1 MFFISKN
8 LDLKSY
14 FQYGKKMNSVP
25 PITHGDVITNLP
37 TDGSMP
43 SHEELQIINSIFR
56 ENKATKG
63 RLFSEAKEGVILI
76 MLFIILSIEPVDK
89 LLKKIIPIAS
99 SSPYI
104 LILIKGI
111 ILAVVFYM
119 IKNLYLVKTN

>member
-1 MFFISKN
+1 MSSIS
-8 LDLKSY
+8 
-14 FQYGKKMNSVP
+14 
-25 PITHGDVITNLP
+25 PITHGDVIASLP
-37 TDGSMP
+37 IDASMP

-63 RLFSEAKEGVILI
+63 RLFNEAKEGVILI

-99 SSPYI
+99 SSPYV

-111 ILAVVFYM
+111 ILAVVFYA

>member
-1 MFFISKN
+1 MS
-8 LDLKSY
+8 
-14 FQYGKKMNSVP
+14 SVP

-37 TDGSMP
+37 TDASMP